1 MKKFYSLFI
10 TGLLAILPLG
20 LTIYVLIWL
29 VTTFEALFRGIF
41 DVMLP
46 ASWYIP
52 GMGVLVGVFSIF
64 LVGLVLQLLIFQQLQ
79 RWIDTFFE
87 KFPLVGDIYESL
99 NGLMKYLAGGNK
111 QNPAEQVVVVSIDN
125 MHLLGIVTSGDL
137 SEAPHGITKGDMVA
151 VYLPMSYQVGGYT
164 VYIARDRII
173 PVEMTKKEALRW
185 TLTGGV
191 ISSHHKK

>member
-1 MKKFYSLFI
+1 MKKFYSIFV
-10 TGLLAILPLG
+10 TGLLAILPIA
-20 LTIYVLIWL
+20 LTVYVLIWL
-29 VTTFEALFRGIF
+29 ITTFESLFSGLF
-41 DVMLP
+41 DLFLP

-79 RWIDTFFE
+79 SLIERFFE

-99 NGLMKYLAGGNK
+99 NGLMKYLAGSDK
-111 QNPAEQVVVVSIDN
+111 QNAAEQVVIVSIN
-125 MHLLGIVTSGDL
+125 GMNLLGIVTSGDL
-137 SEAPHGITKGDMVA
+137 SDAPAGLTTGDMVA

-164 VYIARDRII
+164 VYIARDQII
-173 PVEMTKKEALRW
+173 PVDMTKKEALRW

-191 ISSHHKK
+191 TTHKK

>member
-1 MKKFYSLFI
+1 MKKFYSIFI

-29 VTTFEALFRGIF
+29 VTTFESLFSGLF
-41 DVMLP
+41 DVFLP
-46 ASWYIP
+46 NGWYIP

-79 RWIDTFFE
+79 TWIDHFFE

-99 NGLMKYLAGGNK
+99 NGLMKYLGGGNK
-111 QNPAEQVVVVSIDN
+111 QNTAEQVVVVSIDS
-125 MHLLGIVTSGDL
+125 MHLLGIVTCGDL
-137 SEAPHGITKGDMVA
+137 KDAPHGLANGDMVA

-173 PVEMTKKEALRW
+173 PVEMSKKEALRW

-191 ISSHHKK
+191 ISKKN